1 MAILDVLRLSL
12 FTLLSMFHSPGRLI
26 QRRWMTEFVCRLVKR
41 MLSESKGKP
50 IDWLRDRTGVMKIRS
65 SAEKNVTFETVTL
78 AGVACQW
85 CRPKVVPEPRHILV
99 YFHGGGYV
107 IGSVAGYQNTLA
119 QLAESS
125 DAHVLAVDYKSNRL
139 VPSSPDQTPEGL
151 LRQMGAYQ
159 ASLAKIFPDHTIE
172 VAILWTQTAQL
183 MTLANELTSDALNR
197 VTVS

>member
-1 MAILDVLRLSL
+1 M
-12 FTLLSMFHSPGRLI
+12 
-26 QRRWMTEFVCRLVKR
+26 
-41 MLSESKGKP
+41 
-50 IDWLRDRTGVMKIRS
+50 
-65 SAEKNVTFETVTL
+65 
-78 AGVACQW
+78 
-85 CRPKVVPEPRHILV
+85 

-125 DAHVLAVDYKSNRL
+125 DAHVLAVDYRL
-139 VPSSPDQTPEGL
+139 GPEHLYPAAPEGL

-159 ASLAKIFPDHTIE
+159 ESLAKIFPDHTIE